1 MGQKVLVGPF
11 SKGLRNDVLP
21 FNVDNDS
28 FPKLV
33 NAYQWRGRIKRK
45 RGTTQL
51 GRLQRYFDSTSPLST
66 GVAINPIFTITFN
79 GSGDA
84 NLLGPY
90 TNATPVSFS
99 LQANGAIV
107 PGSVT
112 ITGSVGPVVYTD
124 PTKDGFLTPTGTGG
138 VNTINYSSGVIHI
151 PAQAGGTATVQMI
164 YYPDLP
170 VMGLEELLLDP
181 TADTLELGFDTVYA
195 YNIPVIFPYTPYS
208 VSWYKNPISFG
219 TYVQKTISTPL
230 IWNGQD
236 YQQFWTT
243 NYQGAFWA
251 ANGITQPFDTAHI
264 GMQFKRI
271 MAATVISATDVDF
284 TTTNNHPF
292 VPGDWVFIN
301 EVDAITGLNYE
312 TGFVLAA
319 PAPTATT
326 FRARFPTA
334 TIAGGPATTGIVQ
347 ALTTSCDPDISSTTP
362 TNGRDC
368 VRWYDGDPTSGP
380 NHLPP
385 TPPTGKGWV
394 NFCPPLNSFSDNPTF
409 SISDLPPGQYYLSGA
424 RMIVPYKDR
433 LLFLGPV
440 VQTATLPPVYLP
452 DTVIY
457 SQNGTPFYT
466 ASFPYSTAD
475 FTPTPMIVYNPLL
488 VPVNQTAQPVSFW
501 GNPPG
506 FGGFI
511 QAGLPSAITTVG
523 FNEDVL
529 IVGFSRRQT
538 RLIYSGN
545 DIIPFSFYSINTEL
559 GSESTFSS
567 IILDRGVMT
576 VGGRGVII
584 TSQTASER
592 TDLLIPDQIFEFNLR
607 GNGAQRVTA
616 QRDFIN
622 EWIYF
627 TYKPSDSTS
636 VFPSQTLLY
645 NYRDASWAIF
655 NETYT
660 TYGTFRKKS
669 GQNWDDLTEFTWDE
683 WDDIWDS
690 GEQTLLQ
697 PEVIGGNGQ
706 GFIMFLAE
714 GVGEDASGYIKSID
728 ANSVV
733 TSPNHCLTEGDYIVI
748 SGALGTISSQIN
760 GNIYSVANPT
770 LTTFTLNPTIPSIG
784 TYLGNGVF
792 TRMYVPFV
800 QTRQF
805 PVAWEMTRKT
815 RLGQQQYLFSKTA
828 LAQVTI
834 QIYLSQNETNP
845 INAGPIVPSAL
856 SDNNSLV
863 YSDVLYTCPEATNLG
878 LSPGNINLQELTMV
892 DSTGMST
899 NNQAQIW
906 HRMNTSLLGDTVQIG
921 LTLSDTQM
929 RQPLSSSAIASPKA
943 ITGATKSNPCVLSCV
958 AGYTAG
964 SVIFIKDVLGMTELN
979 NRNFVV
985 VSSSATTVTIE
996 VDSTSF
1002 STYTSGG
1009 TATLVTQNNQFA
1021 EIELH
1026 SFVLDVTPS
1035 QMLS

>member
-1 MGQKVLVGPF
+1 MGQKIVVGPQ
-11 SKGLRNDVLP
+11 SKGLRNDVTP
-21 FNVDNDS
+21 FYVDNDS
-28 FPKLV
+28 FPTLT

-45 RGTTQL
+45 RGTVQL
-51 GRLQRYFDSTSPLST
+51 GRLQRYFDSTSAAFT
-66 GVAINPIFTITFN
+66 GTVVNPSYTISFN
-79 GSGDA
+79 GSGNA

-99 LQANGAIV
+99 LQSNGAIV

-124 PTKDGFLTPTGTGG
+124 PTEDGYLTPTGTGG
-138 VNTINYSSGVIHI
+138 PNTINYSTGAIHI
-151 PAQAGGTATVQMI
+151 PAQAGGTATVQMT

-181 TADTLELGFDTVYA
+181 TANAQELGFDTVYA
-195 YNIPVIFPYTPYS
+195 YNIPITFPYTPYS
-208 VSWYKNPISFG
+208 VSWYKNPPSSG
-219 TYVQKTISTPL
+219 TYTQKAVATP
-230 IWNGQD
+230 ITWNGQD

-243 NYQGAFWA
+243 NYQGALWA
-251 ANGITQPFDTAHI
+251 TNGITEPFDTTHI
-264 GMQFKRI
+264 GMQFKPI
-271 MAATVISATDVDF
+271 TTVTVTSATTATLAINAHGLVKGDF
-284 TTTNNHPF
+284 L
-292 VPGDWVFIN
+292 FIN
-301 EVDAITGLNYE
+301 EVST
-312 TGFVLAA
+312 
-319 PAPTATT
+319 
-326 FRARFPTA
+326 
-334 TIAGGPATTGIVQ
+334 TTGINYQTGYV
-347 ALTTSCDPDISSTTP
+347 TSNDPQNPNQVDVTFPNATLA
-362 TNGRDC
+362 TNGNGGIAQYLTNRSDTTKDC
-368 VRWYDGDPTSGP
+368 IRWYDGDPTSGP
-380 NHLPP
+380 NHIPP

-394 NFCPPLNSFSDNPTF
+394 NFCPPLNNFAANATY
-409 SISDLPPGQYYLSGA
+409 SISDLIPGQYYLVGA

-440 VQTATLPPVYLP
+440 VQTATASPVYLP

-457 SQNGTPFYT
+457 SQNGTPYYT
-466 ASFPYSTAD
+466 ASFPYSTVV
-475 FTPTPMIVYNPLL
+475 FTPTPQIVYTPLL
-488 VPVNQTAQPVSFW
+488 VPTNQTAQPVSFW
-501 GNPPG
+501 GDQPG

-511 QAGLPSAITTVG
+511 QAGLPSSITTVG

-529 IVGFSRRQT
+529 IIGFGRRQT
-538 RLIYSGN
+538 RLIYTGN
-545 DIIPFSFYSINTEL
+545 DIIPFNFFSINTEL

-567 IILDRGVMT
+567 IVLDRGVLT
-576 VGGRGVII
+576 VGGRGII
-584 TSQTASER
+584 LTSQTSSER
-592 TDLLIPDQIFEFNLR
+592 VDLLIPDQIFQFNLN

-627 TYKPSDSTS
+627 TYRPANSEN
-636 VFPSQTLLY
+636 VYPSQTLFY

-660 TYGTFRKKS
+660 TYGTFRKQT
-669 GQNWDDLTEFTWDE
+669 GQTWDDLTEFTWDE
-683 WDDIWDS
+683 WNDPWDS

-714 GVGEDASGYIKSID
+714 GTGEDPSGYIQSID

-733 TSPNHCLTEGDYIVI
+733 TSPNHCLNEGDYIVI

-770 LTTFTLNPTIPSIG
+770 ANTFTLNPTISSPG

-805 PVAWEMTRKT
+805 PVAWEMARKT
-815 RLGQQQYLFSKTA
+815 RLGPQQYLFTKTA

-834 QIYLSQNETNP
+834 QIYLSQNATNP
-845 INAGPIVPSAL
+845 INAGPIVPSQL
-856 SDNNSLV
+856 STNNSLV

-878 LSPGNINLQELTMV
+878 LTPGNINLQELTMV
-892 DSTGMST
+892 DSTGTST

-929 RQPLSSSAIASPKA
+929 RQPLSTAAIASAKT
-943 ITGATKSNPCVLSCV
+943 ITGATKSSPCVLSCT
-958 AGYTAG
+958 AGYSVG
-964 SVIFIKDVLGMTELN
+964 SVIFIKDVVGMTQLN
-979 NRNFVV
+979 NKNFFVV
-985 VSSSATTVTIE
+985 TSDSTTVTIG

-1002 STYTSGG
+1002 STYVSGG
-1009 TATLVTQNNQFA
+1009 TATLVPQNNQFD
-1021 EIELH
+1021 EIEMH
-1026 SFVLDVTPS
+1026 SFILDVSPS